1 MFADAAWLNNP
12 ELAGDVSPRK
22 GISEGLDGRPEQGPG
37 SWRWHSQN
45 RNACMFGRLDENR
58 VPELDIECDQ
68 ASPLVCA
75 DPDELR
81 VGNPA
86 ERLFVNRSC
95 IMASRPEYLGE
106 LFSEILVELQPH
118 AVRRPGMSMYR
129 SRAISAA

>member
-1 MFADAAWLNNP
+1 
-12 ELAGDVSPRK
+12 
-22 GISEGLDGRPEQGPG
+22 
-37 SWRWHSQN
+37 
-45 RNACMFGRLDENR
+45 MFGRLDENR

-81 VGNPA
+81 VGNRT
-86 ERLFVNRSC
+86 ERLLVNRSH

-106 LFSEILVELQPH
+106 LFSEIFVELQPH
-118 AVRRPGMSMYR
+118 AVRRPGMSMYL